1 MTLET
6 ACALAIAFGLLSHSA
21 LLARQSRELTTL
33 LKAAMAHADALSR
46 LVEQLREAHRPDD
59 MATHARVRTEHHG
72 E

>member
-6 ACALAIAFGLLSHSA
+6 ACALAIAFGLLSHSV

-46 LVEQLREAHRPDD
+46 LVEQLRAHRPDD
-59 MATHARVRTEHHG
+59 AARQRARG
-72 E
+72 GAA